1 MYLYICLIRFMLNA
15 PFDITLCIFSS
26 WDTSWQD
33 TARLR
38 LFFPLFFIFLY
49 VGFWMFGFFFLWLA
63 GKCVNRD
70 LSAKGWPF
78 LFLFLSVLPLLFIP
92 FCLYYNF
99 ISYFVCVFSFSSC
112 ISLVNCGFLWAIIFE
127 GAGTAG
133 TPAQTMTSTYLHP
146 GCSQVVFV
154 LTGDCGDR
162 SQPGYRAYEEIAAT
176 SSGQIF
182 HLDKQQVNEVR
193 GWWLLM
199 ETSCANNYL
208 HIK

>member
-1 MYLYICLIRFMLNA
+1 MFHFMYLYICLIRFMLNSLLG
-15 PFDITLCIFSS
+15 ITLCIFSS

-127 GAGTAG
+127 GVGTEGTSPKQWHPPISIPVVPRSCLCWLETAGTA
-133 TPAQTMTSTYLHP
+133 PSRD
-146 GCSQVVFV
+146 
-154 LTGDCGDR
+154 TGPMR
-162 SQPGYRAYEEIAAT
+162 R
-176 SSGQIF
+176 
-182 HLDKQQVNEVR
+182 
-193 GWWLLM
+193 
-199 ETSCANNYL
+199 
-208 HIK
+208 